1 MCISIVLVAAGALW
15 IVELI
20 AKVVIRATTADL
32 INLDLNTDFPR
43 IQINEVGLYP
53 ISRCELMPLVGAS
66 QLSSGKKRVFLKS
79 YAIETFTR
87 GGEVRLPRLGWN
99 AKSPG

>member
-1 MCISIVLVAAGALW
+1 
-15 IVELI
+15 
-20 AKVVIRATTADL
+20 
-32 INLDLNTDFPR
+32 
-43 IQINEVGLYP
+43 VGLYP

>member
-1 MCISIVLVAAGALW
+1 MKWGFTPFLGVNLCLLWGLVNYLQA
-15 IVELI
+15 
-20 AKVVIRATTADL
+20 
-32 INLDLNTDFPR
+32 
-43 IQINEVGLYP
+43 
-53 ISRCELMPLVGAS
+53 
-66 QLSSGKKRVFLKS
+66 KKRVFLKS

>member
-20 AKVVIRATTADL
+20 AKVVITATTADL

-43 IQINEVGLYP
+43 IHIKEMGLYP
-53 ISRCELMPLVGAS
+53 FLGVNLCLPSPLVNYLQA
-66 QLSSGKKRVFLKS
+66 KKGLF
-79 YAIETFTR
+79 
-87 GGEVRLPRLGWN
+87 
-99 AKSPG
+99 

>member
-1 MCISIVLVAAGALW
+1 MLVAAGALW

-20 AKVVIRATTADL
+20 AKVVITATTADL

-43 IQINEVGLYP
+43 IQINEMGLYP
-53 ISRCELMPLVGAS
+53 ISMRELMPLMGAS

-79 YAIETFTR
+79 YAIEIFTR
-87 GGEVRLPRLGWN
+87 CGGVRLPRLGWN
-99 AKSPG
+99 AKWPR